1 MQSAHLQRI
10 PTVKKG
16 WVQTFLPASSGPG
29 RSKFP
34 LPPHISRLKTRSAT
48 VECTIRPIA
57 ASVTAPD
64 TTRFSSPAEE
74 LALLKQLGQ
83 RFPNIDAAMAEI
95 ARLSAVLTLPKGT
108 IHVISDIH
116 GEDQKLRHVINNA
129 SGTLRPLVE
138 RLFSDRLDGVQFQ
151 EFLTLIFYPNEVLHG
166 LERRLV
172 APDAARAYAQET
184 LRNLFELV
192 RILAARYSLKR
203 AMEVFPAEYR
213 ELLSE
218 ILHMPTTERGTEFV
232 AAIVAELVRRGRIW
246 QLIHVTVRLVRNL
259 AIYELIIGGDCWDR
273 GPRGDRVVDYLRQQ
287 PNVSFIWGNHDAAW
301 LGAALGHEALI
312 CNVLRLSLRYRRF
325 LQVDEG
331 YSIPWTPLEYLASTV
346 YADDPAEHF
355 LPKKDGLR
363 PNVLVARM
371 QKAIAIMQFKL
382 EGQMIDRRPE
392 WQLGH
397 RKLLDGID
405 LTQGTVTLDGVAYPL
420 RDTRFPTLNP
430 AAPFALTPEEKRC
443 LDRLR
448 ASFLSSQKLGE
459 HMRWV
464 VSRGAMYLRRDDHLI
479 FHGCVPV
486 DEKGDFLTMKVDG
499 QLYHGRELFEAIQR
513 VLVRVVDRPELP
525 DLDLLWYLW
534 SGPRSPLFGKDK
546 ITTFER
552 YFVGNKEAEHETK
565 NPYFALIHEAP
576 FCEKV
581 LKEFGT
587 DPDRGL
593 IVNGHVPVKIEKGE
607 SPLKRSGKAI
617 TIDGAFSEAYGDYG
631 YTLVLEHDQ
640 TFLACHHHFESVEAA
655 VRDGVDIIPSV
666 TTVRSWA
673 KTRRMADTERGADF
687 RGEISLLER
696 LIVAYQHNTLRQS
709 APR

>member
-1 MQSAHLQRI
+1 M
-10 PTVKKG
+10 
-16 WVQTFLPASSGPG
+16 
-29 RSKFP
+29 
-34 LPPHISRLKTRSAT
+34 
-48 VECTIRPIA
+48 
-57 ASVTAPD
+57 TAPD

-172 APDAARAYAQET
+172 APDEARAYAQET

-203 AMEVFPAEYR
+203 AMEVFPAEYC

-218 ILHMPTTERGTEFV
+218 MLHMPTTERGAEFV
-232 AAIVAELVRRGRIW
+232 AAIVAELVQRGRIW
-246 QLIHVTVRLVRNL
+246 HLIHVTVRLVRNL

-331 YSIPWTPLEYLASTV
+331 YSIPWTPLEYLAATV
-346 YADDPAEHF
+346 YGDDPAEYF

-382 EGQMIDRRPE
+382 EGQMIDRHPE

-405 LTQGTVTLDGVAYPL
+405 QARGTVTLDGIVYPL

-430 AAPFALTPEEKRC
+430 ADPFALTAEEKRC

-448 ASFLSSQKLGE
+448 SSFLSSQKLGE
-459 HMRWV
+459 HIRWV
-464 VSRGAMYLRRDDHLI
+464 VSHGAMYLKRDEHLI

-486 DEKGDFLTMKVDG
+486 DEKGDFLAMMVDG
-499 QLYHGRELFEAIQR
+499 KPYRGRALFEAIQR

-534 SGPRSPLFGKDK
+534 SGPRSPLFGKDR

-565 NPYFALIHEAP
+565 NPYFALIHEAA

-581 LKEFGT
+581 LKEFGA

-631 YTLVLEHDQ
+631 YTLVLEHNR

-655 VRDGVDIIPSV
+655 VRDGVDIIPSI
-666 TTVRSWA
+666 TTVRSWEQP
-673 KTRRMADTERGADF
+673 RRMAETERGAEF

-696 LIVAYQHNTLRQS
+696 LIWAYQHNALRQS